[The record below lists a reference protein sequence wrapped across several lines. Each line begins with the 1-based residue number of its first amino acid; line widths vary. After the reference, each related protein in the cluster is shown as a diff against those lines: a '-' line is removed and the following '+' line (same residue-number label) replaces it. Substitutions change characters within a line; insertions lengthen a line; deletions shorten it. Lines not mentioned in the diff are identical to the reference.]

1 MSIDKYIDDR
11 DQERKIMT
19 PRKEPSVENSEF
31 EFFFQN
37 ELVENG
43 TCIETTLFSSQEEPD
58 NMSGFT
64 NIDIENQKI
73 SENFHPTN
81 DIKSEPFEDISDN
94 TTFVDSIKKEPM
106 DTALQ
111 KGFIAQ
117 EEMNQPIFHKD
128 PEFVSFNVEPKI
140 ELNEVYLTE
149 INQYEKH
156 FEEDTKRTSNIEE
169 IEMLND
175 NDTTDQEV
183 YKRASKVRKRK
194 STTNTL
200 PNCIVQGRS

>member
-1 MSIDKYIDDR
+1 MIPK
-11 DQERKIMT
+11 
-19 PRKEPSVENSEF
+19 KEPSVENSES
-31 EFFFQN
+31 EFFVKN

-43 TCIETTLFSSQEEPD
+43 TCGETMFFSSQEEPD

-73 SENFHPTN
+73 SDHFHPTN

-94 TTFVDSIKKEPM
+94 ATFVDSIKKEPM

-111 KGFIAQ
+111 KGFIEQ

-169 IEMLND
+169 IEMLNAD
-175 NDTTDQEV
+175 DTTDQDV

-194 STTNTL
+194 STTSTL